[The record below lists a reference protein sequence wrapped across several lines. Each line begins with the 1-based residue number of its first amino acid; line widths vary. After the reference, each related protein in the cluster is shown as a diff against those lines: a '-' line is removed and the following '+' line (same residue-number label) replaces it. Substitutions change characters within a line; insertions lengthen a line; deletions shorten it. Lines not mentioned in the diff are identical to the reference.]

1 MAKWL
6 ENTDIKKLLCFMFS
20 VIIVLGTTVY
30 KVDMN
35 YLDDKLSNILD
46 EVKEIKTEQAK
57 LKDSVDAKIE
67 KELSKVDVDIDS
79 LDDRI
84 REVELKLAGK

>member
-35 YLDDKLSNILD
+35 YLDDKLSTILT
-46 EVKEIKTEQAK
+46 EVKEIQVEQAK
-57 LKDSVDAKIE
+57 LKENFSAEIE
-67 KELSKVDVDIDS
+67 KEVDKIDLDFNS
-79 LDDRI
+79 LDERI
-84 REVELKLAGK
+84 RTVELKLAGK